1 MNIVQMLVNEQKA
14 EVWQPAKPG
23 VYQKKV
29 RELEKIVCAGKER
42 KVGLVSLFK
51 ALNAKMTVI
60 FNLMIE

>member
-1 MNIVQMLVNEQKA
+1 MAASKA
-14 EVWQPAKPG
+14 RSVLKE
-23 VYQKKV
+23 

-51 ALNAKMTVI
+51 AINAKMTVI